1 MAMDKLLARG
11 QLFLLVLAALYVALL
26 GLLTVPYFQ
35 RHAIFFHAVRWP
47 LRAEFDNPVKYGLP
61 ASRSLNVQVETGDK
75 LRLGAWLILPPSESK
90 KTSLFDGPPSE
101 AEISESLSESPTVL
115 FFHGN
120 AATRAIPL
128 RVLHCSKFATRFRA
142 NVLAIDYRGFGDS
155 EGDPSEEGL
164 ITDARAAWDWVVSRG
179 AKPENILLV
188 GLSLGTG
195 VVSGFAA
202 ELAKEDVRPRGIVL
216 LSPFRS
222 IKSLLP
228 EYRLFSAI
236 PVLQPLEFFPPLQE
250 LFAKFLVTKFNTS
263 ETLPTIKATILLA
276 HSKDDFDVPHA
287 HSRTLFESFLEE
299 LLPPAPSL
307 PSSHSDMK
315 TFDWIAFKTASDE
328 RLARKLALVDRQEIP
343 GFAIVHR
350 LNRTSDSGEVIFVE
364 ASYGGHNRIG
374 TQDSL
379 IDLLQF
385 TFF

>member
-1 MAMDKLLARG
+1 MDKLLARG
-11 QLFLLVLAALYVALL
+11 QTFLLALAALYVALL
-26 GLLTVPYFQ
+26 GLLTIPYFQ

-47 LRAEFDNPVKYGLP
+47 LHAEFDKPVKYGLP
-61 ASRSLNVQVETGDK
+61 ASRTLNVQVETSDNLK
-75 LRLGAWLILPPSESK
+75 LGAWLILPPSESK
-90 KTSLFDGPPSE
+90 SSLFDGRPSE
-101 AEISESLSESPTVL
+101 AEISESLSERPTVL

-155 EGDPSEEGL
+155 EGVPSEEGL
-164 ITDARAAWDWVVSRG
+164 IADARAAWDWAVNRG

-222 IKSLLP
+222 IRSLLP
-228 EYRLFSAI
+228 EYRIFSAI
-236 PVLQPLEFFPPLQE
+236 PVLQPLEFFPPLQD
-250 LFAKFLVTKFNTS
+250 LFARFLVTKFNTS
-263 ETLPTIKATILLA
+263 ETLPTIKAPILLA
-276 HSKDDFDVPHA
+276 HSKDDFAVPHA

-299 LLPPAPSL
+299 FLPPAPSL
-307 PSSHSDMK
+307 PNSHSDMR
-315 TFDWIAFKTASDE
+315 TLDWTAFKTANDE
-328 RLARKLALVDRQEIP
+328 RLARKSALVDRQEIP

-350 LNRTSDSGEVIFVE
+350 LNRTNDSGEVIFVE
-364 ASYGGHNRIG
+364 ASHGGHNRIG
-374 TQDSL
+374 IQDSL
-379 IDLLQF
+379 LDLLHF
-385 TFF
+385 AFF